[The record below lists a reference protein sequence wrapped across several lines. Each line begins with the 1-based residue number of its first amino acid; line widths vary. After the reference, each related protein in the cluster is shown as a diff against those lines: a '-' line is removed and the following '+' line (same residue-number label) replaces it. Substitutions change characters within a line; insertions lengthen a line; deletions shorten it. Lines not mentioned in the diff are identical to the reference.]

1 MNLNKTVIFSK
12 KTVTRGDKELE
23 MATGFQRCW
32 QFCGVA
38 GNGPL
43 FSQQAMTSSVPA
55 KALRVAKSL
64 FYKIYIIGFDLMDS
78 SMNPIQLFI
87 SAQFAL
93 YIL

>member
-43 FSQQAMTSSVPA
+43 FSQQAMTSSAPA
-55 KALRVAKSL
+55 NALRVAKSL
-64 FYKIYIIGFDLMDS
+64 FIR
-78 SMNPIQLFI
+78 FI
-87 SAQFAL
+87 LLAL
-93 YIL
+93 I

>member
-55 KALRVAKSL
+55 NALRVANSL
-64 FYKIYIIGFDLMDS
+64 LIKFKLLALIY
-78 SMNPIQLFI
+78 
-87 SAQFAL
+87 
-93 YIL
+93 